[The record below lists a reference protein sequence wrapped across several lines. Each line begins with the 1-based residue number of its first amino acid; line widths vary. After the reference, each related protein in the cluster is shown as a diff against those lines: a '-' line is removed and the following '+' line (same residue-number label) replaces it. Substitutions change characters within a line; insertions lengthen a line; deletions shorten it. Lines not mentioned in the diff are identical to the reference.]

1 MIPQGVEAPGLIVQ
15 LQLLDGG
22 TCSVSMQL
30 VGAYDYVEGGRIF
43 ITRF

>member
-1 MIPQGVEAPGLIVQ
+1 MVPHGVKARGLMVL

-30 VGAYDYVEGGRIF
+30 VGAYDYVEGGKIF

>member
-1 MIPQGVEAPGLIVQ
+1 MIPQGTEARGLIVL

-30 VGAYDYVEGGRIF
+30 IGAYDYVEGGKIF